1 MTKLH
6 GAGVA
11 SILGMLIAVGCGSSE
26 ESNFPGESSSGASGG
41 TSSSGDPGGSSSGFA
56 SSSGTTGGGS
66 SGAPCVGLQC
76 QQVACAGG
84 GSTTLTGKVLAPT
97 TAEDLPI
104 YNAVVYVP
112 NAPVE
117 PFKDGVV
124 CDRCGTTPS
133 GKPVTT
139 AITDA
144 KGNFTLKNVPVGKD
158 IPVVIQLGRWR
169 KQFVVPN
176 VAQCTDTPLD
186 ATQTRLPK
194 NKSEGEIPHIALTTG
209 GADTLECFL
218 RKLGFDDSEFTNPD
232 KDGRIHLYQGTSGSK
247 IDGQTPN
254 ATTLWNDL
262 GQLKKYDIVVLSCE
276 GDEYNNTKSDAAR
289 QAVHDY
295 LDSGGRVFSSHFHYT
310 WLKNGKGMLPS
321 TATWVNNGNAGDAV
335 ADIDTSF
342 PKGAAFAEWLVE
354 AKASTTMAKVPM
366 TALRRN
372 VTSVPG
378 VGGNAETS
386 RRWISVKNGA
396 NDDPKFYSFNT
407 PIGKPA
413 DQQCGRGVYTDIHVS
428 SADTP
433 GGTFPTS
440 TCKAPGLIP
449 QEKALLFLL
458 TDLASCVQDETQPP
472 QPPPPV
478 KGPN

>member
-1 MTKLH
+1 MSSKLL
-6 GAGVA
+6 GFLVCLGSAATIA
-11 SILGMLIAVGCGSSE
+11 SIAC
-26 ESNFPGESSSGASGG
+26 SGSGG
-41 TSSSGDPGGSSSGFA
+41 SGFGDETGSSGDNGSSGSSGF
-56 SSSGTTGGGS
+56 GGG
-66 SGAPCVGLQC
+66 GGDGGVKPPCVGLQC
-76 QQVACAGG
+76 AQVNC
-84 GSTTLTGKVLAPT
+84 GSGDTTLTGKVYAPNGK
-97 TAEDLPI
+97 LGL
-104 YNAVVYVP
+104 YNAIVYVP
-112 NAPVE
+112 NAKVDPLPKGAQCDKCGAVSGSPV
-117 PFKDGVV
+117 V
-124 CDRCGTTPS
+124 
-133 GKPVTT
+133 T
-139 AITDA
+139 AISEPN
-144 KGNFTLKNVPVGKD
+144 GSFTLKNVPVGKD